1 MYNLLNGILE
11 NSKKFSG
18 RIQAEHLCMHSWSGM
33 LHGWQIDRILHTTMT
48 QHKDIFVQVEWI
60 HIGMGLA
67 CDSGLSSLDAGN
79 QAEKALLLIVAAIVD
94 FHMGHPI
101 VRAVRA
107 AVPGEP
113 LSSCLM

>member
-1 MYNLLNGILE
+1 
-11 NSKKFSG
+11 
-18 RIQAEHLCMHSWSGM
+18 M
-33 LHGWQIDRILHTTMT
+33 LHGWQTNTILHTANTSY
-48 QHKDIFVQVEWI
+48 KVISVQVEWV

-67 CDSGLSSLDAGN
+67 WDSGLSSLDAGN
-79 QAEKALLLIVAAIVD
+79 QAEKVLLLMVTAVVD
-94 FHMGHPI
+94 FHMGHPL